1 MAALV
6 EADESNVSLDVHH
19 MVSTLKVPCEAEC
32 LTAQAAA
39 ATQVLVASLFELPAT
54 RSSVGPIA
62 RLPAASLVMPREKPC
77 PEKKG
82 ETKWEKFAKEKGI
95 QKKKKSRMEWDED
108 RDKWAPSWGYDKAGS
123 AMEDAPIIEVKG
135 DDIYADPRAEE
146 RKAKKDR
153 VAKNEKQREKNE
165 QRAKRAKHGG
175 RDPDAGGLKAAA
187 PPKASDLVKAATRKA
202 RQDPDAPEGLP
213 VDLTDN
219 AKATRHKGDKG
230 VAGALARAQRA
241 TASLGNFDAMVDGE
255 KARPMAQDAKGRK
268 RKFKSLVGAAGSD
281 ADRGLS
287 LLRDLERPRA
297 EKPKKGTKE
306 VMDTHDGGLPNSD
319 GFKRKKGR
327 AGGGKMKK
335 VTKAR
340 TK

>member
-1 MAALV
+1 
-6 EADESNVSLDVHH
+6 
-19 MVSTLKVPCEAEC
+19 
-32 LTAQAAA
+32 
-39 ATQVLVASLFELPAT
+39 
-54 RSSVGPIA
+54 
-62 RLPAASLVMPREKPC
+62 
-77 PEKKG
+77 
-82 ETKWEKFAKEKGI
+82 
-95 QKKKKSRMEWDED
+95 
-108 RDKWAPSWGYDKAGS
+108 
-123 AMEDAPIIEVKG
+123 
-135 DDIYADPRAEE
+135 
-146 RKAKKDR
+146 
-153 VAKNEKQREKNE
+153 
-165 QRAKRAKHGG
+165 
-175 RDPDAGGLKAAA
+175 
-187 PPKASDLVKAATRKA
+187 
-202 RQDPDAPEGLP
+202 
-213 VDLTDN
+213 
-219 AKATRHKGDKG
+219 
-230 VAGALARAQRA
+230 
-241 TASLGNFDAMVDGE
+241 MVDGE